1 MSLVSQPR
9 NHIATATAAPH
20 PPSSSRQQHTAA
32 SESHSS
38 HADAGSSS
46 SQHSQ
51 PPPAGLGIGGS
62 ARQSRWSPFASYSD
76 RIRLATPLPPDVHDA
91 YRTSLRARKSGIGSS
106 TTPNKPGSP
115 LAFGDF
121 TGATLDALHTDS
133 NNFPPS
139 QSAENLAILRA
150 CLGTNLLSR
159 ALKIFQDMRKEAT
172 NRLTRENPDGFIKPP
187 QSTIERR
194 KRCAAYSKLDLPT
207 YNALLA
213 AICRRAV
220 AEESPFE
227 AQRWVDQAWVIYRE
241 MESGNKINSSGL
253 PPRLPGPLQNY
264 TTDPIPDATTIW
276 TFSRGLIKTMQR
288 HPSMGFEQSG
298 LGELVSSGWRLGVNF
313 ESVISS
319 SLVTFS
325 ADESATEALA
335 QETDSQRVVSL
346 LKSAAGHS
354 GNEMARVAI
363 EQAEARVQ
371 AQAAETGASDAS
383 RERLEIPDPAADI
396 PELLP
401 IKSLSSSEHE
411 VSPTPG
417 DDRPLNL
424 WLLQQDLAIVSKGR
438 SSLRDNEERQRW
450 LEESALESARRRLE
464 ADALAMEAAGVS
476 LEGKLSHD
484 ATLQKW
490 MFDWVKKLE
499 VVLTKEVARIK
510 TESETMLMEGK
521 RSYPVEQT
529 LEQNI
534 APFLQLITPG
544 KMALITVLELMRM
557 QGSSRSAQ
565 DMKTTRALITIGH
578 ALEQEHYADILRKNP
593 QIVNNAHYASQ
604 IVRSKGTTNVLQ
616 RREAKRWLEQQDAP
630 LPYEPWTQ
638 SIRARM
644 GSFLVGHFL
653 ECAKITRRAVDRDG
667 EVWEEEHPA
676 VYATYNY
683 VQGKKLG
690 VIKVNDAVAERLDK
704 GSVGSTLHPRFL
716 PMLVKPRLWLGHD
729 SGGYLTHKNS
739 MMRFKDSAEQSLYLR
754 KASENQS
761 LETVG
766 AGLDVLGE
774 TPWIINEEV
783 FKVMTEIWN
792 SGEDIADM
800 PPLVDDSY
808 GEIPRPDNY
817 ETDLKAR
824 SEYLRASKQAQMERT
839 AIYSLRCDTNY
850 KLEIARAYLG
860 ERFYFPHN
868 VDFRGRAYPIPPH
881 LNHIGN
887 DLCRGLLLFADTKPL
902 GKPGLRWL
910 RIHLANV
917 FGYDKASFDERETF
931 AKDHYP
937 DIEDS
942 VKNPL
947 KGKRWWLQAD
957 DPWQCLA
964 TCHELYNA
972 LNHPEGP
979 ENFPSRLPVHQDG
992 TCNGLQH
999 YAALGGDLDGAKQV
1013 NLASGERPSDV
1024 YTAVADLV
1032 IADIEAE
1039 SRKPNGDYRAALL
1052 KGKITRKVVKQTVM
1066 TTVYGVTFIGAKNQ
1080 VLKQLTARGD
1090 IPSEELWGVA
1100 SFLAKRILKSVGD
1113 LFSGAE
1119 KIQTWL
1125 VESAKLIAKSIP
1137 PERVEHALNSDGDEV
1152 VPASPGSGSKRK
1164 GTDKMDNAKVR
1175 ASRLA
1180 REQMTSVIWTSPLG
1194 LPVVQPYRKNK
1205 KRQISTAMQTVF
1217 LSDPL
1222 QTSEVA
1228 PGKQASAFPPNFIH
1242 SLDATHMILTALEC
1256 RDAGLTFASVHD
1268 SYWTHA
1274 CDVETM
1280 SELIRDTFVRLH
1292 LQPILPTLRQEFLER
1307 YQGYKVPVVAAKDL
1321 QERRNRRAAIRED
1334 RAPANSA
1341 GHRIQI
1347 GKDTL
1352 VREDAKKEEAE
1363 ETEEGLEALAEQDES
1378 AGDSVQA
1385 SSSALEG
1392 DASGEQSKSKSKSKE
1407 AKKIASEREWV
1418 EAKFIDLADVLP
1430 PLPEKGGFDVNE
1442 IKRSQYFFS

>member
-1 MSLVSQPR
+1 M
-9 NHIATATAAPH
+9 
-20 PPSSSRQQHTAA
+20 
-32 SESHSS
+32 
-38 HADAGSSS
+38 
-46 SQHSQ
+46 
-51 PPPAGLGIGGS
+51 GGS

-76 RIRLATPLPPDVHDA
+76 RVRLATPLPPDVHDA
-91 YRTSLRARKSGIGSS
+91 YRMSLRARKIAANGS
-106 TTPNKPGSP
+106 TATNKPGSP

-133 NNFPPS
+133 SNFPPS

-172 NRLTRENPDGFIKPP
+172 HRLTRENPDGFAKAP
-187 QSTIERR
+187 QSSMERR

-241 MESGNKINSSGL
+241 MESGKRISSSSSN
-253 PPRLPGPLQNY
+253 PPRFTGPLQQY

-335 QETDSQRVVSL
+335 EETDSQRVVSL

-371 AQAAETGASDAS
+371 AQATEAGALGAA
-383 RERLEIPDPAADI
+383 RERVEVPDPAADI

-438 SSLRDNEERQRW
+438 TSLRDNEERQRW

-510 TESETMLMEGK
+510 TEAETMLMMEGK

-534 APFLQLITPG
+534 APFLQLISPG

-593 QIVNNAHYASQ
+593 QIVNNAHHASQ

-630 LPYEPWTQ
+630 LPYEQWTQ

-792 SGEDIADM
+792 SGEDVADM

-808 GEIPRPDNY
+808 GQIPRPDNY

-931 AKDHYP
+931 AKEHYS

-979 ENFPSRLPVHQDG
+979 ESFPSRLPVHQDG

-1039 SRKPNGDYRAALL
+1039 SQKPNGDYRAALL

-1137 PERVEHALNSDGDEV
+1137 PERVEHAL
-1152 VPASPGSGSKRK
+1152 SPEGYESTSTASGSKK
-1164 GTDKMDNAKVR
+1164 GADKVDNAKVR

-1321 QERRNRRAAIRED
+1321 QERRARRAAIRQD

-1352 VREDAKKEEAE
+1352 VREDPQKEAEE
-1363 ETEEGLEALAEQDES
+1363 ETEEGLEAMAEQDEDATS
-1378 AGDSVQA
+1378 P
-1385 SSSALEG
+1385 SSSASASASSAVEES
-1392 DASGEQSKSKSKSKE
+1392 ASGEDVEGEDESLASGLTTDSDPALAESNSQGDADDLDSSLSSSSSSSSSSPEDGKSGNKE
-1407 AKKIASEREWV
+1407 AKKTTSAEREWV